1 MNIILK
7 SSLVNSTEPKP
18 SNMSDQTLSTQHADS
33 HAPRQRRTEPLYQR
47 VENHIRGQ
55 IKRGELVPGDLI
67 LSEPR
72 LSKQLDVSQGTVKKA
87 IDNLVWQGLLYRH
100 QGKGTFVSRIDFNNS
115 LFRFFSYGDEKGG
128 DIRIRKSTTDRQ
140 LVAGPAD
147 ICNQLGVAGKTQ
159 LLHIERIGYAHQSPT
174 FIEYSWWVA
183 ALVPGLEKE
192 ETHIPD
198 LFYALI
204 VDHYGIPIIRAEET
218 LTAGAC
224 DQKTAAKLDIKLN
237 APVVV
242 LNRTTYTLD
251 EKIVEVRT
259 TKGRADQFSY
269 KREIR

>member
-1 MNIILK
+1 MSNKTPATQQLDSSGPRPRNI
-7 SSLVNSTEPKP
+7 
-18 SNMSDQTLSTQHADS
+18 
-33 HAPRQRRTEPLYQR
+33 EPLYQR
-47 VENHIRGQ
+47 VENHIRRQ
-55 IKRGELVPGDLI
+55 IEQGELVPGDLI

-72 LSKQLDVSQGTVKKA
+72 LSKELNVSQGTVKKA

-128 DIRIRKSTTDRQ
+128 DIRIRKTTTDRR
-140 LVAGPAD
+140 LVTGLPD
-147 ICNQLGVAGKTQ
+147 ICKRLNVPEKTP
-159 LLHIERIGYAHQSPT
+159 LLYIERIGYTRKSPT
-174 FIEYSWWVA
+174 FIEYSWWIA
-183 ALVPGLEKE
+183 GLVPNLEKE

-204 VDHYGIPIIRAEET
+204 VDQYGIPIIRAEET

-224 DQKTAAKLDIKLN
+224 DQKTADKLN
-237 APVVV
+237 IELNSPVVV
-242 LNRTTYTLD
+242 LNRTTYTVD
-251 EKIVEVRT
+251 QKIVEVRT

>member
-1 MNIILK
+1 MSNDILAAQY
-7 SSLVNSTEPKP
+7 
-18 SNMSDQTLSTQHADS
+18 SDTPH
-33 HAPRQRRTEPLYQR
+33 QRRTQPLYQR
-47 VENHIRGQ
+47 VEDHIRKQ

-72 LSKQLDVSQGTVKKA
+72 LSKQLNVSQGTVKKA
-87 IDNLVWQGLLYRH
+87 IDNLVWQGLLFRH

-128 DIRIRKSTTDRQ
+128 DIRIRKATTDRR
-140 LVAGPAD
+140 LVAGPDD
-147 ICNQLGVAGKTQ
+147 ICVRLDVPKNTQ
-159 LLHIERIGYAHQSPT
+159 LLYIERIGYTRQSPT
-174 FIEYSWWVA
+174 FIEYSWWIA
-183 ALVPGLEKE
+183 ELVPDLEKE

-218 LTAGAC
+218 LTASAC
-224 DQKTAAKLDIKLN
+224 DEKTATKLDIKLDS
-237 APVVV
+237 PVVV
-242 LNRTTYTLD
+242 LNRTTYTVN